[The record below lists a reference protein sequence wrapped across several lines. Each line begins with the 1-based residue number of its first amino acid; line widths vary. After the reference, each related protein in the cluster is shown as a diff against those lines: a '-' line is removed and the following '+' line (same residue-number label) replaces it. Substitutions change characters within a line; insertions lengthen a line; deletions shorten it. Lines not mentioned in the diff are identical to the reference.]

1 MTAVRWWVKIFAR
14 WQARVDAV
22 KGQVQVVSIAVTG
35 YSTFSL
41 VLQGAGLGE
50 YVLPLGLILLLVAP
64 LYAFAFF
71 EGGVWNQV
79 SRDRADMSSN
89 FAGPSQ
95 RIGTEFTVR
104 GLAAVEKDRTLTEGE
119 REVLKEELD
128 ETFEEYR
135 DGIKIA
141 DD

>member
-1 MTAVRWWVKIFAR
+1 MTAVRWWVKMFAR
-14 WQARVDAV
+14 WQARIDAV
-22 KGQVQVVSIAVTG
+22 KGQVQVISIAVTG

-50 YVLPLGLILLLVAP
+50 FVLPLGLILVAVAP
-64 LYAFAFF
+64 IYAYMFF
-71 EGGVWNQV
+71 EHGVWNQV

-89 FAGPSQ
+89 YAGPNQ

-104 GLAAVEKDRTLTEGE
+104 GLGALEKGRELTEDE
-119 REVLKEELD
+119 RKILQKELD
-128 ETFEEYR
+128 ETFSEYR
-135 DGIKIA
+135 DGIEI